1 MTTTPFLDRATIARF
16 TTDDFQLEQ
25 RDVDELYDP
34 VARDQLEL
42 ALREVVGGFEGV
54 AARALDVWRERR
66 GLA

>member
-1 MTTTPFLDRATIARF
+1 MTATPFLDRATIARF
-16 TTDDFQLEQ
+16 TTDDFVLEQ
-25 RDVDELYDP
+25 RDIDELYDP

-66 GLA
+66 GIR

>member
-1 MTTTPFLDRATIARF
+1 MTATPFLDRSTIARF
-16 TTDDFQLEQ
+16 TTDDFVLEQ

-42 ALREVVGGFEGV
+42 ALREVVGGFECV

-66 GLA
+66 GIS